1 MPRAALRGK
10 ITILWLMV
18 AIAALAVVFRGLME
32 TPRVVRYSLWD
43 GIAAMYARRA
53 QEAEA
58 RFEPIAAA
66 SNRESAERYARI
78 ARPFRPDPFGHGCYV
93 VSVYGVPSGLVAV
106 AATYWARRRSR
117 QPRDSICRT
126 LPPEF

>member
-18 AIAALAVVFRGLME
+18 ATAALAVVFRGLME

-53 QEAEA
+53 EEAEA
-58 RFEPIAAA
+58 RFETISAA

-93 VSVYGVPSGLVAV
+93 ISVYGVPFGLVAA

-117 QPRDSICRT
+117 QPRDSIC
-126 LPPEF
+126 